1 LTRSRILSAFLDG
14 LACAGLFLI
23 MLFPAVT
30 AVTKMGHGQSPSGLG
45 AGAAL
50 GGAGGVVLH
59 ILFQGDSGGQMP
71 AAAGL
76 LRGILFLAATFWLL
90 RPRRLDGRLRPG
102 MLCALAF
109 LLLALAS
116 ALASHHLRDALTGW
130 ANYLAMLLGFI
141 LVADLAR
148 ESRRLPLLHLG
159 SLALL
164 VAIIMVL
171 PAAWFIFVLSP
182 EPEVA
187 LFGSF
192 YQPNMLA
199 GYLLLGV
206 PLASACFFFPE
217 GQPREARIRSLLGG
231 LFLAAFLV
239 SLYYTYSRSAW
250 AFALLGTL
258 LPLALVPA
266 RGIGAS
272 FRRLLMAAV
281 CLGGV
286 GGGALLGLRGETPL
300 AGGLLV
306 LGLVAGGCL
315 LAALPRVR
323 LILPWMVLVGLL
335 ALGLAW
341 SLSKS
346 QTLVAPHAVERAG
359 QLASGQ
365 DNSGAARVEFYRAA
379 WRMALRNPWLG
390 VGPEGF
396 QRYYPSLQADL
407 RWFAKYAHSLTLTLL
422 AETGFPATAFFYLAV
437 LSWAWVGWRRSSCP
451 EPPSDLPYSGRTLR
465 FGLGL
470 GVLVFL
476 GHAQFDVD
484 FTFLALPLSAALMA
498 GLAVGFPAAGE
509 DVEEPPPRP
518 VSQWSIRPGLA
529 LQYLASL
536 LLLGLVWV
544 GARWGLGD
552 YLAGQA
558 RLAGDAHRDEIAL
571 DLYRAASRWDP
582 LQGEHERQATLIMLE
597 AMLGEGAAPEVAR
610 EALQRSTRAVELDPH
625 RAVSH
630 SAQGRV
636 LEALGRF
643 QEAEASYRRALEI
656 DPVNFPSFYLDVARM
671 MAQSRDLE
679 GARKFLQQALELY
692 PTEAFAVMFNFRSA
706 ALDQQLAEV
715 HLHLALMYP
724 VGAPERLENLE
735 KAWGLDP
742 TSSQVR
748 FALATER
755 FQEGLRLEAA
765 GDDEKA
771 RPLFEEV
778 TRVMLELSRTDPG
791 FVPLQNFLREL
802 RRRGFGVPSPSSK
815 KAHP

>member
-1 LTRSRILSAFLDG
+1 MTRSRVLSGALDG
-14 LACAGLFLI
+14 LAFAGLFLI
-23 MLFPAVT
+23 LLFPAVT
-30 AVTKMGHGQSPSGLG
+30 AVTKMGQGQTPSAL
-45 AGAAL
+45 AAAAAS
-50 GGAGGVVLH
+50 GGGWGVVLS
-59 ILFQGDSGGQMP
+59 ILFQGDSGGQLP

-90 RPRRLDGRLRPG
+90 RPRRLDGQLRLG
-102 MLCALAF
+102 MLCAVAF

-116 ALASHHLRDALTGW
+116 ALASPHVRDAMTGW
-130 ANYLAMLLGFI
+130 ANFLGMFLCFVLA
-141 LVADLAR
+141 ADLAR
-148 ESRRLPLLHLG
+148 EYRRFPLLHLG
-159 SLALL
+159 SLLML
-164 VAIIMVL
+164 GAIAMVL

-182 EPEVA
+182 QPDVA

-206 PLASACFFFPE
+206 PLAAACFFFPQ
-217 GQPREARIRSLLGG
+217 GGMREARIRSLLGG

-258 LPLALVPA
+258 LPLALGPA
-266 RGIGAS
+266 QGGGAT
-272 FRRLLMAAV
+272 FRRLLVACV
-281 CLGGV
+281 CLGGL
-286 GGGALLGLRGETPL
+286 GGGALMGLRGETL
-300 AGGLLV
+300 WAGGLLI
-306 LGLVAGGCL
+306 LGGGAAGFLVAT
-315 LAALPRVR
+315 LPRVR
-323 LILPWMVLVGLL
+323 LLLPWMVVVALL
-335 ALGLAW
+335 ALGMAW
-341 SLSKS
+341 TLSKN

-379 WRMALRNPWLG
+379 WKMALRNPWLG

-396 QRYYPSLQADL
+396 QRHYPSLQGDL

-437 LSWAWVGWRRSSCP
+437 LAWGVAGWRRLSCP

-465 FGLGL
+465 LGLGL
-470 GVLVFL
+470 GALVFL

-484 FTFLALPLSAALMA
+484 FNFLALPFSAALMA
-498 GLAVGFPAAGE
+498 GLAVGFPHEGE
-509 DVEEPPPRP
+509 VLEAPTPQPASP
-518 VSQWSIRPGLA
+518 WSVRPGLA
-529 LQYLASL
+529 LQYLGSL

-558 RLAGDAHRDEIAL
+558 RLAGDAHREEVAL
-571 DLYRAASRWDP
+571 DLYRAAARWDP
-582 LQGEHERQATLIMLE
+582 LQGEHERQATLILLE
-597 AMLGEGAAPEVAR
+597 SSLGEDADPDRTR

-630 SAQGRV
+630 SAHGRV

-671 MAQSRDLE
+671 MALGRDLQ
-679 GARKFLQQALELY
+679 GARRFLQQALERY

-724 VGAPERLENLE
+724 VGASQRLEHLE
-735 KAWGLDP
+735 KAGNLNP
-742 TSSQVR
+742 MSSQIR
-748 FALATER
+748 FVLATER
-755 FQEGLRLEAA
+755 FQEGLRFEAE
-765 GDDEKA
+765 GDQEKA
-771 RPLFEEV
+771 RPLFEDV
-778 TRVMLELSRTDPG
+778 TRTMLDLYRSDPG
-791 FVPLQNFLREL
+791 YLPLQNFLREL
-802 RRRGFGVPSPSSK
+802 RRRGFGD
-815 KAHP
+815 